1 MSSLEATSKN
11 KIKDHEDNESESKQS
26 IGIESN
32 EDEDGAQSRDPLTDI
47 DYICKSTTLI
57 TESLR
62 NGKDIAQLPN
72 GDIIV
77 TERKIV
83 HLHYTWDPIK
93 GKMVRIS

>member
-1 MSSLEATSKN
+1 MGSLEANNEVSN
-11 KIKDHEDNESESKQS
+11 QRNENENHE
-26 IGIESN
+26 GP
-32 EDEDGAQSRDPLTDI
+32 DPLTDI

-83 HLHYTWDPIK
+83 HLHYTWDPAK

>member
-1 MSSLEATSKN
+1 MGSSEASDEMPNAKEKDQGN
-11 KIKDHEDNESESKQS
+11 KD
-26 IGIESN
+26 
-32 EDEDGAQSRDPLTDI
+32 ALDPLTDI

-83 HLHYTWDPIK
+83 HLHYTWDIPK

>member
-1 MSSLEATSKN
+1 MTSLETASK
-11 KIKDHEDNESESKQS
+11 
-26 IGIESN
+26 IEKSNN
-32 EDEDGAQSRDPLTDI
+32 EDHNNPQSRDPLTDI

-83 HLHYTWDPIK
+83 HLHYTWDQAK

>member
-1 MSSLEATSKN
+1 MTSLETAH
-11 KIKDHEDNESESKQS
+11 KIDKDN
-26 IGIESN
+26 N
-32 EDEDGAQSRDPLTDI
+32 DENNNSGVPGRDPLTDI

-83 HLHYTWDPIK
+83 HLHYTWDQSK

>member
-1 MSSLEATSKN
+1 MSNQEAKKEIEEN
-11 KIKDHEDNESESKQS
+11 
-26 IGIESN
+26 IESN
-32 EDEDGAQSRDPLTDI
+32 DEANQGPDPLTDI

-83 HLHYTWDPIK
+83 HLHYTWDSSK